1 MRVRTGHVDL
11 EENTHVNQLFEN
23 AAALRCAW
31 VTGTGGDL
39 YENLAEVAAEHGYTF
54 GVLEDDGTW
63 VAVRSDFVE
72 DDKLKNNSGTLK
84 FRNVVVGDVVLGTAR
99 GDFETEAEL
108 EHVDDDNSKV
118 LNITRY
124 RVSPLRS

>member
-11 EENTHVNQLFEN
+11 EENTHVNQVFAN

-31 VTGTGGDL
+31 VTGTGAGDHDL
-39 YENLAEVAAEHGYTF
+39 ESFAEQNGYTL
-54 GVLEDDGTW
+54 GPLTDEDTW

-72 DDKLKNNSGTLK
+72 NDDLKTNAKSLK
-84 FRNVVVGDVVLGTAR
+84 FRNAVVGEVTLRADR

-108 EHVDDDNSKV
+108 EHVEDDDSKV
-118 LNITRY
+118 LQLTRY